1 MSYAIKLGQLNKRV
15 NSTARPD
22 TSGWAVYDCALKTP
36 TDLDSPTVTINTG
49 VSGEYPAWTYGYI
62 AAVSGYFWVTAIT
75 AVRAGVYEVT
85 LELDP
90 LATYKPEILATSAV
104 ILYSASDYSMDIT
117 DNRMP
122 VMLTKERKTALA
134 EYKVMLQTG
143 CYLLATCGSSSG
155 QSTQSFS
162 TIYAV
167 TAGALASIAAE
178 FNTAAVL
185 EQLKQWFDDPLSTI
199 IFCKWVPI
207 DGAKISGGVAP
218 IRFGDYGSGASGG
231 VVKSNYYYETV
242 KLAIPWPTE
251 DYRKVEPYSTGSL
264 YLPGVGDVNLPLAPL
279 YGLESLTVTMCLDV
293 VSGAVHYTVEDTA
306 SSTVYGTYSGGLAVD
321 IPVTSV
327 QSSNIGGVLSGL
339 GTAMGGVATVA
350 ATVATGGAALPM
362 IGGTIAAA
370 AGLAQLTG
378 ASVQQSVKSSGT
390 FAGGYSVWSGGTAI
404 RLEIQRSLSVQD
416 PEGYRARIGNPCG
429 KNRTINGLSGYC
441 QTAGFSVSGNMRRT
455 EKDQINALMDG
466 GVYIE

>member
-22 TSGWAVYDCALKTP
+22 TSGWAVYDCVLKTP
-36 TDLDSPTVTINTG
+36 ADLDAPTVTINTG

-104 ILYSASDYSMDIT
+104 VLYSASDYSTDIT

-122 VMLTKERKTALA
+122 VLLTKRRKTALA
-134 EYKVMLQTG
+134 EYKVMQQTG

-167 TAGALASIAAE
+167 TAGALAGIAAE

-185 EQLKQWFDDPLSTI
+185 EQIKQWFDDPLSTI

-218 IRFGDYGSGASGG
+218 IRFGDYESGASGG
-231 VVKSNYYYETV
+231 VVSSNYYYETV
-242 KLAIPWPTE
+242 KIPIPWQAD
-251 DYRKVEPYSTGSL
+251 DYRKVEPYSSGSL
-264 YLPGVGDVNLPLAPL
+264 YLPGVGDINLPLAPL
-279 YGLESLTVTMCLDV
+279 YGLAALTVTMCLDV

-378 ASVQQSVKSSGT
+378 ASVQQSIKSSGT

-404 RLEIQRSLSVQD
+404 RLEIQRSISLQG
-416 PEGYRARIGNPCG
+416 PEGYRASIGNPCG
-429 KNRTINGLSGYC
+429 KNRAISGLSGYC
-441 QTAGFSVSGNMRRT
+441 QTANFSVSGNMRRT

>member
-22 TSGWAVYDCALKTP
+22 TSGWAVYDCVLKTP
-36 TDLDSPTVTINTG
+36 TDLDAPTVTINTG
-49 VSGEYPAWTYGYI
+49 VTDTYPAWTYGYI

-104 ILYSASDYSMDIT
+104 VLYSASDYSKDIT

-122 VMLTKERKTALA
+122 VMLTKKRKTALA
-134 EYKVMLQTG
+134 EYKVMQQTG

-155 QSTQSFS
+155 QSKQSFS

-167 TAGALASIAAE
+167 TTGALASIAAE

-185 EQLKQWFDDPLSTI
+185 KQIKQWFDDPLSTI

-218 IRFGDYGSGASGG
+218 IRFGDYESGASGG
-231 VVKSNYYYETV
+231 VVSSNYYYETV
-242 KLAIPWPTE
+242 KITIPWQAD
-251 DYRKVEPYSTGSL
+251 DYRKVEPFSSGSL
-264 YLPGVGDVNLPLAPL
+264 YLPGVGDINLPLAPL
-279 YGLESLTVTMCLDV
+279 YGLTALTVTMCLDV

-404 RLEIQRSLSVQD
+404 RLEIQRSISVQS
-416 PEGYRARIGNPCG
+416 PEGYRERIGNPCG
-429 KNRTINGLSGYC
+429 KNRAISGLSGYC
-441 QTAGFSVSGNMRRT
+441 QTANFSVSGNMRRT

>member
-1 MSYAIKLGQLNKRV
+1 M
-15 NSTARPD
+15 T
-22 TSGWAVYDCALKTP
+22 T
-36 TDLDSPTVTINTG
+36 
-49 VSGEYPAWTYGYI
+49 
-62 AAVSGYFWVTAIT
+62 
-75 AVRAGVYEVT
+75 
-85 LELDP
+85 
-90 LATYKPEILATSAV
+90 
-104 ILYSASDYSMDIT
+104 
-117 DNRMP
+117 
-122 VMLTKERKTALA
+122 
-134 EYKVMLQTG
+134 
-143 CYLLATCGSSSG
+143 
-155 QSTQSFS
+155 
-162 TIYAV
+162 
-167 TAGALASIAAE
+167 GALASIAAE

-185 EQLKQWFDDPLSTI
+185 EQIKQWFNDPLSTI

-218 IRFGDYGSGASGG
+218 IRFGDYESGAAGG
-231 VVKSNYYYETV
+231 VVSSNYYYETV
-242 KLAIPWPTE
+242 KITIPWQTD
-251 DYRKVEPYSTGSL
+251 DYRKVEPYSSGSL
-264 YLPGVGDVNLPLAPL
+264 YLPGVGDINLPLAPL
-279 YGLESLTVTMCLDV
+279 YGLTALTVTMCLDV

-306 SSTVYGTYSGGLAVD
+306 SSTVYGTYSGGLAAD

-327 QSSNIGGVLSGL
+327 QASNIGGVLSGL
-339 GTAMGGVATVA
+339 GTAMGGVATAA

-404 RLEIQRSLSVQD
+404 RLEIQRSISVQG

-429 KNRTINGLSGYC
+429 KSRTINGLSGYC

-466 GVYIE
+466 GVFIE

>member
-22 TSGWAVYDCALKTP
+22 TSGRAVYDCVLKTP

-49 VSGEYPAWTYGYI
+49 VTDTFPTWTYGYI
-62 AAVSGYFWVTAIT
+62 PAVSGYFWVTAIT
-75 AVRAGVYEVT
+75 AVRAWVYEVT
-85 LELDP
+85 MELDP

-104 ILYSASDYSMDIT
+104 VLYSASDYSTDIT

-122 VMLTKERKTALA
+122 VLLTKERKATLA
-134 EYKVMLQTG
+134 EFKVMQQTG

-167 TAGALASIAAE
+167 AARALASIAAE

-218 IRFGDYGSGASGG
+218 IRFGDYKSGASGG
-231 VVKSNYYYETV
+231 VVKSNYYNETV
-242 KLAIPWPTE
+242 KIPIPWLTE
-251 DYRKVEPYSTGSL
+251 DYRKAEPYSTGSL

-279 YGLESLTVTMCLDV
+279 YGLTALTVSMCLDV
-293 VSGAVHYTVEDTA
+293 VSGAVHYTVEDAA
-306 SSTVYGTYSGGLAVD
+306 SSTVYGTYSGGLAAD

-339 GTAMGGVATVA
+339 GAAMGGVATVA
-350 ATVATGGAALPM
+350 ATAATGGAALPM

-416 PEGYRARIGNPCG
+416 PAEYRARIGNPCG
-429 KNRTINGLSGYC
+429 KSRTINGLSGYC
-441 QTAGFSVSGNMRRT
+441 QTANFSVSGNMRRT

>member
-1 MSYAIKLGQLNKRV
+1 MSYIIKLGQFDKRT

-22 TSGWAVYDCALKTP
+22 ITGWAVYDCVLKAP
-36 TDLDSPTVTINTG
+36 TDLDAPTVTINTG
-49 VSGEYPAWTYGYI
+49 VTDRCPSWTYGYI
-62 AAVSGYFWVTAIT
+62 AAVSGYFWVTSIT
-75 AVRAGVYEVT
+75 AVRAGVYEVS
-85 LELDP
+85 LEMDP
-90 LATYKPEILATSAV
+90 LATYRPEILATTAV
-104 ILYSASDYSMDIT
+104 VLYSASDYNANIT
-117 DNRMP
+117 DNRIP
-122 VMLTKERKTALA
+122 VLLSKERKAALA
-134 EYKVMLQTG
+134 EFKIMTQTG
-143 CYLLATCGSSSG
+143 CFLLATCGSSSG
-155 QSTQSFS
+155 QGTQSFT

-167 TAGALASIAAE
+167 TAGALASVAAE
-178 FNTAAVL
+178 FNTSAVL
-185 EQLKQWFDDPLSTI
+185 EQIRQWFNNPLDTV

-218 IRFGDYGSGASGG
+218 IRFGDYESGASGG
-231 VVKSNYYYETV
+231 VVGSNYYYETL
-242 KLAIPWPTE
+242 KIAIPWPTD
-251 DYRKVEPYSTGSL
+251 DYRKAEPYSTGSL

-279 YGLESLTVTMCLDV
+279 YGLENLTVTMCLDV

-306 SSTVYGTYSGGLAVD
+306 SSTIYGTYSGGLAVD

-339 GTAMGGVATVA
+339 GTAVGGVATVA

-362 IGGTIAAA
+362 IGGVAAAA

-416 PEGYRARIGNPCG
+416 PAGYRTRIGNPCG
-429 KNRTINGLSGYC
+429 KSRAINGLSGYC

>member
-15 NSTARPD
+15 NSTAQPD
-22 TSGWAVYDCALKTP
+22 TSGWAVYDCVLKTP

-49 VSGEYPAWTYGYI
+49 VFGEYPAWTYGYI
-62 AAVSGYFWVTAIT
+62 AAVSGYFWVTSIT

-90 LATYKPEILATSAV
+90 LATYKLEILSTSAV
-104 ILYSASDYSMDIT
+104 VLYSASDYSPNIT

-134 EYKVMLQTG
+134 EYKVMQQTG

-155 QSTQSFS
+155 QSKQSFT

-167 TAGALASIAAE
+167 NTGALASVAAE

-185 EQLKQWFDDPLSTI
+185 EQIKQWFDDPLSTI

-218 IRFGDYGSGASGG
+218 IRFGDYESGASGG

-242 KLAIPWPTE
+242 KINIPWLTE
-251 DYRKVEPYSTGSL
+251 DYRKAEPYSTGSL

-279 YGLESLTVTMCLDV
+279 YGLTALTVTMCLDV

-339 GTAMGGVATVA
+339 GAAMGGVATVA

-378 ASVQQSVKSSGT
+378 ASVQQNVKSSGT

-441 QTAGFSVSGNMRRT
+441 QTAGFSVAGNMRRT

>member
-22 TSGWAVYDCALKTP
+22 TSGWAVYDCVLKTP
-36 TDLDSPTVTINTG
+36 TDLDAPTVTINTG

-104 ILYSASDYSMDIT
+104 VLYSASDYSTDIT

-122 VMLTKERKTALA
+122 VLLTKRRKTALA
-134 EYKVMLQTG
+134 EYKVMQQTG

-167 TAGALASIAAE
+167 TAGALAGIAAE

-185 EQLKQWFDDPLSTI
+185 EQIKQWFDDPLSTI

-218 IRFGDYGSGASGG
+218 IRFGDYESGASGG
-231 VVKSNYYYETV
+231 VVSSNYYYETV
-242 KLAIPWPTE
+242 KIPIPWQAD
-251 DYRKVEPYSTGSL
+251 DYRKVEPYSSGSL
-264 YLPGVGDVNLPLAPL
+264 YLPGVGDINLPLAPL
-279 YGLESLTVTMCLDV
+279 YGLTALTVTMCLDV

-339 GTAMGGVATVA
+339 GTAMGGVAAVA

-362 IGGTIAAA
+362 IGGTVAAA

-404 RLEIQRSLSVQD
+404 RLEIQRSISAQG
-416 PEGYRARIGNPCG
+416 PEGYRASIGNTCG
-429 KNRTINGLSGYC
+429 KNRAISGLSGYC
-441 QTAGFSVSGNMRRT
+441 QTANFSVSGNMRRT